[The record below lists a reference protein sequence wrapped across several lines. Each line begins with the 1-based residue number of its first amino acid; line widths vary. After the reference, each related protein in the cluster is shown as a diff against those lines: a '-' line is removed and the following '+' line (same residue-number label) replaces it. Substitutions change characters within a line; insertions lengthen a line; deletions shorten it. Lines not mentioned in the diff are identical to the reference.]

1 MAKLFLEK
9 IKFYCELVEV
19 NTMKYKD
26 AHIRFDIDLYK
37 ELEMES
43 KKYNE
48 GITAVVNRIISE
60 YFNKKRWSSSNPEV
74 INVLTRLIEHE
85 NNNTHILKDALEVL
99 VENNQLSKENQQKL
113 DILIED
119 NNNILGYDDILDK
132 LNDSENF

>member
-1 MAKLFLEK
+1 
-9 IKFYCELVEV
+9 
-19 NTMKYKD
+19 MKYKD
-26 AHIRFDIDLYK
+26 AHIRFDIDLYI
-37 ELEMES
+37 ELEIES

-74 INVLTRLIEHE
+74 TNVLTRLIEHE

-99 VENNQLSKENQQKL
+99 VENNKLSKENQQKL

-132 LNDSENF
+132 LDDSENL